1 MDRRDLLKTL
11 GGAAALSALNPAA
24 ALGASPEG
32 VSGTGSAGGALKA
45 RLASGDV
52 PGRGRVRNVI
62 FLAYDGTGYEDFAT
76 VDFFAR
82 KGTGRNLRFRELLAG
97 GATGTMITSSLSS
110 WVTDSS
116 AASSAWATGRKIVNS
131 QVNEYPDGTRLTTI
145 LELAQARGMK
155 TGLVS
160 SARIT
165 HATPAAWIAHV
176 PLRDMEDDIAE
187 QYLTSGVDVFMGGGA
202 GHFDPAV
209 RFDDR
214 DVLSEFRAAGYDVA
228 RTAEELEGST
238 GSRILGVFAPGTRHM
253 PYEIDRIYQDPTS
266 PSLATLTRA
275 ALDRLEGAEQ
285 GFVLQVE
292 AGRIDHANHN
302 CDPGGM
308 VWDWLAADDALSV
321 ILDFVDG
328 RDDTLLIF
336 GCDHDT
342 GGGVTYGWGSG
353 YRNAEPSLLTLGNI
367 RASHEW
373 LLREVLPRRP
383 EAAEVR
389 DIVRAYLGIPVDDAE
404 AELLARVISSADLQG
419 MRWGHRNAVGSGR
432 QLQMAQLLSMSPSGT
447 PDRPGISFATG
458 NHTAGLVPVALY
470 GAGVTPTNLGVVD
483 NTELFYV
490 MTEAL
495 GISHENP
502 TMDETLARQIYWESR
517 GGD

>member
-11 GGAAALSALNPAA
+11 GGAAALTALTPGA
-24 ALGASPEG
+24 ALGSEATPFG
-32 VSGTGSAGGALKA
+32 GSLAGGGTLKA
-45 RLASGDV
+45 RLQSGDV
-52 PGRGRVRNVI
+52 PGGGRVRNVI

-82 KGTGRNLRFRELLAG
+82 KGLGRDLRFRELLQR
-97 GATGTMITSSLSS
+97 GAQGTMITSSLSS
-110 WVTDSS
+110 WVTDSA
-116 AASSAWATGRKIVNS
+116 AASSAWSTGRKIVNS
-131 QVNEYPDGTRLTTI
+131 QLSEYPDGTRLTTI
-145 LELAQARGMK
+145 LELARDRGMK

-165 HATPAAWIAHV
+165 HATPAGWIAHV
-176 PLRDMEDDIAE
+176 PLRDMEDVIAE
-187 QYLTSGVDVFMGGGA
+187 QYLASGVDLFLGGGA

-214 DVLSEFRAAGYDVA
+214 DLFAEFRAAGYDVVQTGDA
-228 RTAEELEGST
+228 LAAST
-238 GSRILGVFAPGTRHM
+238 GDRILGVFAPGTQHL
-253 PYEIDRIYQDPTS
+253 PYEIDRRFQGHPA
-266 PSLATLTRA
+266 PSLAELTRA
-275 ALDRLEGAEQ
+275 ALARLGDAER

-302 CDPGGM
+302 NDSGGM
-308 VWDWLAADDALSV
+308 VWDWIAADEALSV

-342 GGGVTYGWGSG
+342 GGGVTFGWGSG
-353 YRNAEPSLLTLGNI
+353 YRNAEPSLLTVGNL

-383 EAAEVR
+383 EAAEVAAAIR
-389 DIVRAYLGIPVDDAE
+389 EVVGIPINDEE
-404 AELLARVISSADLQG
+404 AELLSRVISSADLEG
-419 MRWGHRNAVGSGR
+419 RRWGHRNAVGSGR

-483 NTELFYV
+483 ITELFYV
-490 MTEAL
+490 MTAAL
-495 GISHENP
+495 GIEHENP
-502 TMDETLARQIYWESR
+502 TMDEDEARRIYWEAR
-517 GGD
+517 GGA